1 MRCLL
6 LGILLAHMPYAH
18 GEQITPPTPV
28 VTVIPI
34 QGMIE
39 PALVYVVRRG
49 LDEAVRTDAQAIII
63 DMDTPGGAV
72 QAAGEIISQLGYVDI
87 PIYTY
92 VNKGAYSAGA
102 FIALAGGTIYMAP
115 GSVIGAATP
124 MMMSPMGGAQE
135 MPDEV
140 QEKMTSAV
148 AAMVRAAAEQ
158 GGHDPQLGE
167 AMVRADIEYR
177 IDGKI
182 ISEEGRLLTM
192 TDREAAQRVGRAK
205 KPLLSSGTVESLDAL
220 LTQLNLEG
228 ATLNYIEVTGAETF
242 ARAIAK
248 IAPILMLVGM
258 GGLWLEFK
266 TPGFGLFGL
275 LGALALLL
283 FFFGHHIA
291 GLSGMEDV
299 LFFVLGVLFIG
310 LEIFVTPGFGL
321 LGLSGLFLMLFSFV
335 NAMSER
341 LPGSWKPISI
351 EAETFAQPLLQVAI
365 AFGGSLLL
373 AACAGKYL
381 PKTRLFSSITLQDKI
396 ESTPDQLTLVGMQGR
411 TTSDLRPSGT
421 AQFGET
427 KYDVVTRGE
436 YISHDTP
443 VRIAEVHGARIV
455 VESV

>member
-1 MRCLL
+1 
-6 LGILLAHMPYAH
+6 
-18 GEQITPPTPV
+18 
-28 VTVIPI
+28 
-34 QGMIE
+34 
-39 PALVYVVRRG
+39 
-49 LDEAVRTDAQAIII
+49 
-63 DMDTPGGAV
+63 
-72 QAAGEIISQLGYVDI
+72 
-87 PIYTY
+87 
-92 VNKGAYSAGA
+92 
-102 FIALAGGTIYMAP
+102 
-115 GSVIGAATP
+115 

-158 GGHDPQLGE
+158 GGHDPKLGE
-167 AMVRADIEYR
+167 AMVRADIEYK

-192 TDREAAQRVGRAK
+192 TDREAAQLVGRDK
-205 KPLLSSGTVESLDAL
+205 KPLLSSGTVESLEDL
-220 LTQLNLEG
+220 LTQIN
-228 ATLNYIEVTGAETF
+228 ATEAELTYIEVTGAETF

-248 IAPILMLVGM
+248 MAPILMLVGM

-266 TPGFGLFGL
+266 TPGFGVFGL

-299 LFFVLGVLFIG
+299 LFFAIGVILIG

-341 LPGSWKPISI
+341 LPGSWKPISF
-351 EAETFAQPLLQVAI
+351 EPETFAQPLLQVAV
-365 AFGGSLLL
+365 AFGGSLFL

-396 ESTPDQLTLVGMQGR
+396 ESTPDQLMLVGIEGI

-421 AQFGET
+421 AQFNDK
-427 KYDVVTRGE
+427 KYDVVTLGE
-436 YISHDTP
+436 YISHDIQ
-443 VRIAEVHGARIV
+443 VRITEVHGARIV
-455 VESV
+455 VERV

>member
-1 MRCLL
+1 MIRLLIVCALL
-6 LGILLAHMPYAH
+6 LQIPLAQ
-18 GEQITPPTPV
+18 GEQVSATPT

-49 LDEAVRTDAQAIII
+49 LDEAVRSDAKAILI
-63 DMDTPGGAV
+63 DMDTPGGIV
-72 QAAGEIISQLGYVDI
+72 QAAKKIISQLGYVDI

-102 FIALAGGTIYMAP
+102 LIALAGGTIYMAP

-124 MMMSPMGGAQE
+124 MMSPMGGAQE

-158 GGHDPQLGE
+158 GGHDPKLGE
-167 AMVRADIEYR
+167 AMVRADMEYE

-182 ISEEGRLLTM
+182 ISEEGRLLTL
-192 TDREAAQRVGRAK
+192 TDREAAQRVGREK
-205 KPLLSSGTVESLDAL
+205 RPLLSSGTVDSLEEL
-220 LTQLNLEG
+220 LSVIGLPEAQL
-228 ATLNYIEVTGAETF
+228 TYIDVTGAESL

-248 IAPILMLVGM
+248 IAPILMLIGM

-299 LFFVLGVLFIG
+299 LLFALGVILIG

-321 LGLSGLFLMLFSFV
+321 LGLSGLFLMLFSLV

-341 LPGSWKPISI
+341 LPGSWRPVSF
-351 EAETFAQPLLQVAI
+351 ELETFMQPLTQVAI
-365 AFGGSLLL
+365 AFGGSLIFAILV
-373 AACAGKYL
+373 GKYL
-381 PKTRLFSSITLQDKI
+381 PQTRLFASLTLQDKI
-396 ESTPDQLTLVGMQGR
+396 ETEPEQPALIGIEGVAI
-411 TTSDLRPSGT
+411 SDLRPSGT
-421 AQFGET
+421 ALFNDR

-436 YISHDTP
+436 YISQQSP
-443 VRIAEVHGARIV
+443 VRIIEVHGNRII
-455 VESV
+455 VESA